1 MQRSLWWAGL
11 LAVVLLSTT
20 AQAYDVNAN
29 AKADVQQA
37 LTTAQK
43 SKKPVL
49 LVFGADWCPDCRAL
63 DKALKTGKN
72 AKLIA
77 KSFQLVKIDVGNF
90 DHNVDLS
97 DRYGS
102 PIKKGIPAAV
112 ILSPDNQVLYTTK
125 AGELAN
131 ARKMSDDG
139 IYEFFKQAA
148 NQVTTLKK

>member
-1 MQRSLWWAGL
+1 MRNLWWVGL
-11 LAVVLLSTT
+11 LAGVLLSTT

-37 LTTAQK
+37 LTAAQK

-112 ILSPDNQVLYTTK
+112 ILSPENQVLYTTK

-139 IYEFFKQAA
+139 VYEFFKQAA

>member
-1 MQRSLWWAGL
+1 MKRSVWLVGL
-11 LAVVLLSTT
+11 LGAVLLSAS
-20 AQAYDVNAN
+20 AQAYDANAN
-29 AKADVQQA
+29 AKAEVQQA
-37 LTTAQK
+37 LVAAQK

-63 DKALKTGKN
+63 DKALKSGKN

-112 ILSPDNQVLYTTK
+112 ILSPQNKVLYTTQ

-139 IYEFFKQAA
+139 VYEFFKQAA